1 MNKNSMRHLL
11 LTICLMAMFPLFL
24 LAQDQTKVQLANE
37 YYLQNDTTIALDLY
51 DELAGNPANIPLIHT
66 NYTDLLL
73 RTRNYKEARKYL
85 AKARR
90 LFPDNVYYQV
100 DAGLLEKIMGNEA
113 AAEKIFDNLINSVIY
128 DQFRLSAVSQYF
140 LMKQMPAYSLKA
152 YKQARLASNLSTLYA
167 MEIATIHQVMGNK
180 DLMLDE
186 YISFLSNNPR
196 NINYIKNLLQTIL
209 TEEEDLKLLED
220 RLLRKTQ
227 EEPDKPIYSELLI
240 WVNLQRQNFY
250 SAFIQARAL
259 DRRTGAEG
267 DRVMEVANIALQN
280 GDYPNAIKMYEYVI
294 QKYSGGVNYM
304 MARRYLIEARELYVK
319 KQYPIDKEA
328 IAALIRDYDSLIFDI
343 GINRYTLESM
353 RSQALLYAFYMDQR
367 EKAISIL
374 ERVIQNNSAGAS
386 LIAQSKMDLG
396 DIYILDGQPWES
408 TLLYS
413 QVEKTNKESQ
423 LGYEA
428 KLRNARL
435 HYFNGDFSL
444 AQSHLDILK
453 DATSRKI
460 SNDAIQLSLLIK
472 DNTFLDSTDVVMQDY
487 ATVELLLYQNK
498 DSLARQKLDEMVLA
512 YEKHSISDELHFL
525 KAKLA
530 RRAGNY
536 EEAIDLLDK
545 IVNAFDYD
553 ILTDDAYFM
562 MAEIYEFDLGD
573 TNKAAEIYRDLLD
586 RFPGS
591 IYVSDARKRFRQHR
605 GDMIN

>member
-1 MNKNSMRHLL
+1 MLKIF
-11 LTICLMAMFPLFL
+11 LTTCIMMTLAITT

-37 YYLQNDTTIALDLY
+37 YYLQNDTAIALQLY
-51 DELAGNPANIPLIHT
+51 DELARNPANIPLIHT
-66 NYTDLLL
+66 NYTDLLI
-73 RTRNYKEARKYL
+73 RTRHLKEARKYL
-85 AKARR
+85 DKARK
-90 LFPDNVYYQV
+90 LFPDNIYYQI
-100 DAGLLEKIMGNEA
+100 DAGLLEKIMGSEA
-113 AAEKIFDNLINSVIY
+113 SAEKIFDNLISDVIY
-128 DQFRLSAVSQYF
+128 DQFRLNAVAQYF
-140 LMKQMPAYSLKA
+140 MMKQMPSYALKA
-152 YKQARLASNLSTLYA
+152 YKQSRLASNLSTLYA

-186 YISFLSNNPR
+186 YISFLSGNPR

-220 RLLRKTQ
+220 RLLIKTQ
-227 EEPDKPIYSELLI
+227 EEPDKSIYSELLI
-240 WVNLQRQNFY
+240 WVNLQRQNFQ
-250 SAFIQARAL
+250 SAFVQARAL
-259 DRRTGAEG
+259 DRRTGSDG

-280 GDYPNAIKMYEYVI
+280 EDFPNAIKMYSYIVE
-294 QKYSGGVNYM
+294 KHSGGVNYM
-304 MARRYLIEARELYVK
+304 MARRYLIEARERFVK
-319 KQYPIDKEA
+319 KQYPIDRESIEVLIKE
-328 IAALIRDYDSLIFDI
+328 YDSLIFDL

-353 RSQALLYAFYMDQR
+353 RNQALLYAFYLGER
-367 EKAISIL
+367 EKAITIL
-374 ERVIQNNSAGAS
+374 GQVIDNNRSGAT

-487 ATVELLLYQNK
+487 ASVELLLYQNR
-498 DSLARQKLDEMVLA
+498 DSEAREKLDSMMIA
-512 YEKHSISDELHFL
+512 YEKHSISDELHYL

-530 RRAGNY
+530 RRAGDY
-536 EEAIDLLDK
+536 EEAIGLLDK
-545 IVNAFDYD
+545 IVNKFDYD

-562 MAEIYEFDLGD
+562 MAEIYEFDLKD
-573 TNKAAEIYRDLLD
+573 TNRAAEIYRDLLD

-605 GDMIN
+605 GDLIN